1 MWSLHLPECVTWSV
15 GSTWNKFK
23 HVTQQTSFKRICC
36 FGFFLPSKRIR
47 ILYYPQPSAS
57 WIWNLLLSTS
67 NPPPLPLSSFRSLL
81 QFPNRRSTFSERYT
95 CYHNECRTLLTT
107 VSPRRALRLDAFTG
121 QLRSWCNTYE
131 VLENKYFLP
140 ITLQFNTTNNVF

>member
-1 MWSLHLPECVTWSV
+1 MRKSSPGQLVRHEINSNTLLNKRHLKGYAALIFFYIVSVYAYYITLSPQLPEYGIYYCR
-15 GSTWNKFK
+15 
-23 HVTQQTSFKRICC
+23 HQPQT
-36 FGFFLPSKRIR
+36 
-47 ILYYPQPSAS
+47 
-57 WIWNLLLSTS
+57 
-67 NPPPLPLSSFRSLL
+67 PPLPLSSFMSLL

-95 CYHNECRTLLTT
+95 CYHYECRTLLTT
-107 VSPRRALRLDAFTG
+107 VSPRRALRLDAFAG